1 MRVKVSWM
9 TNQTNQW
16 IVSLVRPP
24 LMVLGFIAKAVYSLF
39 LGRAD
44 KRLAQKTQEV
54 LAASVK
60 AELPFLFNEFGG
72 VIIPNEGVPFPPGF
86 DYAIV
91 TVEVGELLFRFIRG
105 RGDLDVRVAAASAA
119 TDWRDVTLVISAI
132 EDPEDMKRKSFL
144 SLSDF
149 APLLRRNMCRLVEA
163 FSSAQYAETRQHLA
177 KFDTYERVVTKQTQ
191 TEINRRLYS

>member
-1 MRVKVSWM
+1 MANRS
-9 TNQTNQW
+9 NRW

-24 LMVLGFIAKAVYSLF
+24 LMVLGFIAKAVYLLF
-39 LGRAD
+39 FGLAD
-44 KRLAQKTQEV
+44 KRLAQKHQEM

-60 AELPFLFNEFGG
+60 AELPFLFNECGG
-72 VIIPNEGVPFPPGF
+72 VIIPNQGVPFYPGF
-86 DYAIV
+86 DFAII
-91 TVEVGELLFRFIRG
+91 TVEVGEILFRFIRG
-105 RGDLDVRVAAASAA
+105 RGDLDVRVAAKSDA
-119 TDWRDVTLVISAI
+119 TVWHDVTLVISAI

-149 APLLRRNMCRLVEA
+149 APQLRRNMSRLVEA

-177 KFDTYERVVTKQTQ
+177 KFDTYERVVTKQTE

>member
-1 MRVKVSWM
+1 MANRS
-9 TNQTNQW
+9 NQW

-24 LMVLGFIAKAVYSLF
+24 LMVIGFIAKAVYSLLF
-39 LGRAD
+39 GRAD
-44 KRLAQKTQEV
+44 KRLAQKNQEV
-54 LAASVK
+54 LAGSVK
-60 AELPFLFNEFGG
+60 AELPFLFNEYDGG
-72 VIIPNEGVPFPPGF
+72 IIPNEGVPFPPGF
-86 DYAIV
+86 DYAVV

-105 RGDLDVRVAAASAA
+105 RGDLDVRVAAKSNAA
-119 TDWRDVTLVISAI
+119 DWHDVTLVISAI

-149 APLLRRNMCRLVEA
+149 APLLRRNMSRLIEA